1 MTQNLKIFLFQ
12 IIIFIWQVKDCFY
25 LYSPWNLIVPI
36 KKPSFTFPPQ
46 EISHWIMN
54 YIRSNYTP
62 IIIST
67 GVYNNSR
74 CCSFFLFFFISIF
87 EKELW
92 IFRDNVRENR
102 KTKIARKAFLL
113 SFVRSYQA
121 NRTKELFFLSR
132 LFKRGRYQRDSPTLC
147 ALLSNHQCFYL
158 LKRISLAKFVV
169 SERDYYSA
177 WGYQMEPIKE

>member
-1 MTQNLKIFLFQ
+1 MPLLLFQ
-12 IIIFIWQVKDCFY
+12 QVSTTT
-25 LYSPWNLIVPI
+25 LVAVP
-36 KKPSFTFPPQ
+36 
-46 EISHWIMN
+46 
-54 YIRSNYTP
+54 
-62 IIIST
+62 
-67 GVYNNSR
+67 
-74 CCSFFLFFFISIF
+74 FFFFFISIF

-121 NRTKELFFLSR
+121 NRTKELFSLSR